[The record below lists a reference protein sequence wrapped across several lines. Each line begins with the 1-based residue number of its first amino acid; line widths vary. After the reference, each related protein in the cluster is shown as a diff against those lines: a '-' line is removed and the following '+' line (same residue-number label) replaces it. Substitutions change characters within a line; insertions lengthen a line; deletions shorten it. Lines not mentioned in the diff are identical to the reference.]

1 MGRIL
6 TITPLHLMTATAN
19 HIKPVSLGEVQI
31 PDELEYLLAE
41 AAEDLEIIPDELV
54 RQAVSSYSRERNG
67 GRHE

>member
-1 MGRIL
+1 
-6 TITPLHLMTATAN
+6 MTATAN
-19 HIKPVSLGEVQI
+19 HTKPISLGEVKI

-54 RQAVSSYSRERNG
+54 RQIVSSYSRERKG

>member
-1 MGRIL
+1 M
-6 TITPLHLMTATAN
+6 
-19 HIKPVSLGEVQI
+19 

-54 RQAVSSYSRERNG
+54 RQAVSPYSREHNG

>member
-1 MGRIL
+1 
-6 TITPLHLMTATAN
+6 MTATAN
-19 HIKPVSLGEVQI
+19 HIKPVSLGEDQI

>member
-1 MGRIL
+1 
-6 TITPLHLMTATAN
+6 MTATAN

-54 RQAVSSYSRERNG
+54 RQAVSPYSRERNG

>member
-1 MGRIL
+1 M
-6 TITPLHLMTATAN
+6 
-19 HIKPVSLGEVQI
+19 

-54 RQAVSSYSRERNG
+54 RQAVSPYSRERNG